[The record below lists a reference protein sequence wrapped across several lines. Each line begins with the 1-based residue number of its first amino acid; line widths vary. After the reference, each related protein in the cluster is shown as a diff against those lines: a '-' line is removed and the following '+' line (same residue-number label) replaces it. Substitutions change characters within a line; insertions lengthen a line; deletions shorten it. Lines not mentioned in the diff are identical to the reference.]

1 MKGSDINRVILIFFL
16 FGLLYLVNILSVGI
30 KRIKEQWPLYRCNP
44 GIMPFAGLFNK
55 DPITNFV
62 GCIQN
67 MQSLNMDYLLKP
79 IKDNINVLTDI
90 GGQFNENLSGVRA
103 FLSKFREKILEIT
116 EMIYS
121 LLSGIITEF
130 QIIIAKI
137 KDLVAKLAGALVV
150 ILYSLETSVTTGRSV
165 VNFLTKIFPGKFNK

>member
-1 MKGSDINRVILIFFL
+1 MKGSDINRALLIFIL

-30 KRIKEQWPLYRCNP
+30 KRIKEQWPIYRCNP
-44 GIMPFAGLFNK
+44 AIMPFAGIFGK
-55 DPITNFV
+55 DPINNFV

-79 IKDNINVLTDI
+79 IKYNIKLLSDI
-90 GGQFNENLSGVRA
+90 GGQFNENLAGVRG

-116 EMIYS
+116 GMIYS
-121 LLSGIITEF
+121 ILSGLITEF

-137 KDLVAKLAGALVV
+137 KDMVSKLAGALVV
-150 ILYSLETSVTTGRSV
+150 ILYTIEGTVITGKSIH
-165 VNFLTKIFPGKFNK
+165 NLLKKIFPKKF